1 MNRKSANL
9 SGVSGESA
17 ILSGDVID
25 RVLRLRE
32 VRAHFKQL
40 CRPSRSSINNTFS
53 STVMTCRNS
62 SAGNGLMNR

>member
-1 MNRKSANL
+1 MNRTSANL
-9 SGVSGESA
+9 SDVSGEST
-17 ILSGDVID
+17 ILSRDVVD
-25 RVLRLRE
+25 WVLRLRE

-62 SAGNGLMNR
+62 AAGNGLINR